1 MEIKKIKL
9 KKSFLK
15 NLFLISIPI
24 IIQNFITSSLNMV
37 DTIMI
42 GNLGETQIASVGL
55 ANQIFFFVMLLG
67 FGINSGG
74 SIFMSQFYGK
84 KNYKGIKSTMGICF
98 SLGAIIGFIF
108 FIVAVFFPSQ
118 LMKIFIKDES
128 VIMLG
133 SSYLRIVGFSYP
145 ITMLSFTMESACRSI
160 GKTKLPMVVSII
172 SLGANTILNYLLIFG
187 NFNFPQ
193 LGVDGAAYATL
204 ISRIIQLI
212 IMYFGIRFMNF
223 HIKFTFDELR
233 FDNNLLKRYIKIS
246 LPVIFNEGMWALGTI
261 GYMVIYGYIG
271 KEAVASIQIAMTI
284 QNLFSVIMFGLG
296 HGSAIIIG
304 NKIGENELE
313 EAYEEAISIS
323 ILTPIMGILIGSL
336 IYLFNPLIL
345 YFFNIS
351 NEVLN
356 DIKSL
361 LIIIIMFLPI
371 KFFNI
376 NMIIG
381 VCRSGGDT
389 KFGLIIDLLGVW
401 IVAIPLGILGGI
413 VLKLGVI
420 KTFFLISLEEAPK
433 VILAYKRL
441 ISKKWLKNI
450 TNDL

>member
-9 KKSFLK
+9 KKSFLR

-42 GNLGETQIASVGL
+42 GNLGENQIASVGL

-108 FIVAVFFPSQ
+108 FIIAVFFPSQ
-118 LMKIFIKDES
+118 LMRIFIKDES
-128 VIMLG
+128 VVRLG
-133 SSYLRIVGFSYP
+133 SSYLKIVGFSYP

-160 GKTKLPMVVSII
+160 GKTKLPMVVSMI
-172 SLGANTILNYLLIFG
+172 SLGSNTILNYFLIFG

-193 LGVDGAAYATL
+193 LGVKGAAYATL
-204 ISRIIQLI
+204 ISRLIQLI
-212 IMYFGIRFMNF
+212 VMYFGIRFMNF
-223 HIKFTFDELR
+223 DIKFSFEELR
-233 FDNNLLKRYIKIS
+233 FDNNLLKRYINIS

-271 KEAVASIQIAMTI
+271 TQAVASIQIAMTI

-304 NKIGENELE
+304 NKIGENQFE

-323 ILTPIMGILIGSL
+323 ILTPIMGILIGGL
-336 IYLFNPLIL
+336 IYICNPLIL

-356 DIKSL
+356 DIKDL
-361 LIIIIMFLPI
+361 LIIIILFLPI

-389 KFGLIIDLLGVW
+389 KFGLLIDLLGVW
-401 IVAIPLGILGGI
+401 IVAIPLGIFGGI